1 MNKMIIDKIKENINR
16 LPDYLQVEVS
26 DYVEY
31 LLVKY
36 QITSKQN
43 DIPEEHKRILKER
56 LKKMQENPNTGESW
70 DTVKNELFQK
80 YAL

>member
-1 MNKMIIDKIKENINR
+1 MIIDKIKENINR
-16 LPDYLQVEVS
+16 LPEYLQVEVS

-36 QITSKQN
+36 QIISKQN

-56 LKKMQENPNTGESW
+56 FKKMQDNPNTGESW
-70 DTVKNELFQK
+70 DTVKNELMQK

>member
-1 MNKMIIDKIKENINR
+1 MIIENIKQNIEQ
-16 LPDYLQVEVS
+16 LPEYLQVEVS
-26 DYVEY
+26 DFVEY

-36 QITSKQN
+36 QIISNQN

-56 LKKMQENPNTGESW
+56 YKKMQENPNAGESW
-70 DTVKNELFQK
+70 DTIKNELMQK

>member
-1 MNKMIIDKIKENINR
+1 MIIEKIKENIDR
-16 LPDYLQVEVS
+16 LPEYLQVEVS

-31 LLVKY
+31 LLIKY

-43 DIPEEHKRILKER
+43 DIPAEHKRILKER
-56 LKKMQENPNTGESW
+56 YKKMQENPNAGESW
-70 DTVKNELFQK
+70 DTIKNELMQK